1 MSNKKDFLFNAQA
14 HPGFQELIK
23 ELKEITPMPKYNP
36 NKDKEQEKDWIFH
49 SGRLKENERILQL
62 FNIKE

>member
-1 MSNKKDFLFNAQA
+1 MQAQS
-14 HPGFQELIK
+14 HPGFHEIVK
-23 ELKEITPMPKYNP
+23 ELKEINPMPKYNP
-36 NKDKEQEKDWIFH
+36 NLKDKNQEINWIFH